1 MRWMSKIIKY
11 SDLTCYPLQIFPF
24 DVEAVVP
31 ADVITLALD
40 AEVQDRD
47 DLDGFVAK
55 GAEAHITLRINHLY
69 NFL

>member
-1 MRWMSKIIKY
+1 MWVDDTPKNNFPRHPGS
-11 SDLTCYPLQIFPF
+11 TCYPLQIFPF

-55 GAEAHITLRINHLY
+55 RC
-69 NFL
+69 

>member
-1 MRWMSKIIKY
+1 MRWKSKIIKY
-11 SDLTCYPLQIFPF
+11 SDLTCYPLQTFPF

-47 DLDGFVAK
+47 DLDGFVVK
-55 GAEAHITLRINHLY
+55 RC
-69 NFL
+69 